1 MRVMRLRPMEM
12 GTLGPR
18 RDWEEQILRFFGVDT
33 LTMCDL
39 IRCRIHR
46 PRAGEVGR
54 EIGVRKGRGR
64 DRGTKVKMRSPCGLR
79 VTGCGL
85 RVAGCG
91 TVEVGQDALSLSCC
105 PSLFSVAGA
114 ASRVP

>member
-39 IRCRIHR
+39 IRSD
-46 PRAGEVGR
+46 VGSTDH
-54 EIGVRKGRGR
+54 VR
-64 DRGTKVKMRSPCGLR
+64 VRS
-79 VTGCGL
+79 
-85 RVAGCG
+85 
-91 TVEVGQDALSLSCC
+91 DARL
-105 PSLFSVAGA
+105 A
-114 ASRVP
+114 